1 MNKHT
6 FYEFP
11 LNERIRVFMRLEQLF
26 EQLNHFMGGSTISD
40 RRAVITILLDIL
52 MIFSRNDLKSGLLK
66 ELDRQSKM
74 LNQLVNTQGI
84 DTVKLDEI
92 LLDLKNIS
100 KKLYETNG
108 KIGLHVMESDLFQSI
123 SQRSSI
129 PGGTCSFDLPAFHYW
144 LEQDEAIQKQDLLH
158 WTEPLADIRTA
169 INLIMGFIRQ
179 SSIPTKETA
188 PAGFFQLALDKSQPF
203 QLLRV
208 AIDSDL
214 PVFAEISGGKHRFTI
229 RFMSPSAEGLRPHQI
244 PEDVSFSL
252 TRCVF

>member
-1 MNKHT
+1 MNTHT

-26 EQLNHFMGGSTISD
+26 KQLNHFMDGSTVSD
-40 RRAVITILLDIL
+40 HRAVISILLDIL

-74 LNQLVNTQGI
+74 LNQIANSQGV
-84 DTVKLDEI
+84 DTAKLDEI
-92 LLDLKNIS
+92 LNDLKNIS

-108 KIGLHVMESDLFQSI
+108 KIGLNMMESDLFQSI

-129 PGGTCSFDLPAFHYW
+129 PGGSCSFDLPAFHYW
-144 LEQDEAIQKQDLLH
+144 LEQDKAIQQHDLMQ
-158 WTEPLADIRTA
+158 WTKPLANVRTA
-169 INLIMGFIRQ
+169 IELILGFIRQ
-179 SSIPTKETA
+179 SSMPTQELA
-188 PAGFFQLALDKSQPF
+188 SAGFFQLALDKTQPF

-208 AIDSDL
+208 AIDSSL

-229 RFMSPSAEGLRPHQI
+229 RFMSPSTDGKRPHQI
-244 PEDVSFSL
+244 PDDVSFEL
-252 TRCVF
+252 TRCGF